1 MVKFPNFR
9 TRTAPVLAALAVG
22 MAVMSAQPVWAQ
34 QAYPS
39 HPVQL
44 VVAFEPGGSG
54 DLIADLF
61 AQGLQ
66 GPLGQPVAVEHRP
79 GASGAV
85 GTRSVARAVPDGHTL
100 LVGQLTEI
108 AVNPTLGRD
117 VGYDPERDLQPVALA
132 AVIPRALV
140 VQDKAPYASV
150 ADLLRASRSS
160 RRGLL
165 FASGGTG
172 TTGHL
177 AAELLRLRT
186 QGRLVHVPFEG
197 AGPALKDLLEGR
209 VDFYFA
215 PLAVAMPSVRSG
227 QLKVLAVSSARRSLA
242 LPNVPTVAEE
252 TGIRSFDI
260 SAWVGIFAPRGT
272 PHEVVS
278 RLNREI
284 NQILARPE
292 VRDRLVGDGADPA
305 PMSVEQFGDFVRS
318 EIRRNAD
325 LLQEEFCSRLL
336 FGGCAGFAFVE

>member
-1 MVKFPNFR
+1 MTNLPYLR
-9 TRTAPVLAALAVG
+9 ARTAPVLGALVVGLAALSV
-22 MAVMSAQPVWAQ
+22 SPVRAQ

-39 HPVQL
+39 RPVQL

-54 DLIADLF
+54 DLVAGLL
-61 AQGLQ
+61 AQGL
-66 GPLGQPVAVEHRP
+66 PSALGQPVAVEHRP

-100 LVGQLTEI
+100 LIGQLTEI
-108 AVNPTLGRD
+108 AVDPVLNKD

-132 AVIPRALV
+132 AIIPRALV
-140 VQDKAPYASV
+140 VQNTAPYASV
-150 ADLLRASRSS
+150 AELLRASRSS

-165 FASGGTG
+165 FASGGAG

-186 QGRLVHVPFEG
+186 QSRLVHVPFEG
-197 AGPALKDLLEGR
+197 AGPAMRDLLEGR

-215 PLAVAMPSVRSG
+215 PLAVAMPNVRSG
-227 QLKVLAVSSARRSLA
+227 QLKILAVSSARCSLA
-242 LPNVPTVAEE
+242 VPNVPTVAEA
-252 TGIRSFDI
+252 TGIRNFDI

-272 PHEVVS
+272 PREVVA
-278 RLNREI
+278 RLNRDI

-292 VRDRLVGDGADPA
+292 VRERLVGDGADPA

-318 EIRRNAD
+318 EIRRNTE
-325 LLQEEFCSRLL
+325 LLREKFCSRLL